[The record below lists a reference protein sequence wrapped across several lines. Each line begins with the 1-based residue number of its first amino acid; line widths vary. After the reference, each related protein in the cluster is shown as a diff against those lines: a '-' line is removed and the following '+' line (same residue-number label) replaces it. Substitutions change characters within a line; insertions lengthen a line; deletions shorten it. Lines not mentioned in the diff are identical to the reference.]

1 MKTQASMWGAWEERI
16 GRDSTRRGCLG
27 LVAVGGPEYSQRN
40 RETCDR
46 KQASLQLDH
55 RLTGA
60 EEVGV
65 IEELVQEEPSRGSDA
80 GKVCC
85 CFQHPGSS
93 F

>member
-1 MKTQASMWGAWEERI
+1 MWGAWEKRI
-16 GRDSTRRGCLG
+16 GRDSIRRGCLG
-27 LVAVGGPEYSQRN
+27 FSQRN

-65 IEELVQEEPSRGSDA
+65 IEELVQEEPSRGSLLLFSTS
-80 GKVCC
+80 KIQ
-85 CFQHPGSS
+85 FLTR
-93 F
+93 

>member
-1 MKTQASMWGAWEERI
+1 MFGVGGS
-16 GRDSTRRGCLG
+16 
-27 LVAVGGPEYSQRN
+27 GGPEYSQRN

-65 IEELVQEEPSRGSDA
+65 IEELVQEEPSRGSLLLFSTS
-80 GKVCC
+80 KIQFLTRLLTVLT
-85 CFQHPGSS
+85 
-93 F
+93 

>member
-1 MKTQASMWGAWEERI
+1 M
-16 GRDSTRRGCLG
+16 G

-65 IEELVQEEPSRGSDA
+65 IEELVQEEPSRGSLLLFSTS
-80 GKVCC
+80 KIQFLTHLLTVLIECLKT
-85 CFQHPGSS
+85 HYYLLSLSS
-93 F
+93 YTCSP